1 MHYSNIKRATFLRRP
16 NRFIAHIEVDGREEV
31 CHVKNTG
38 RCRELLTD
46 RATIYVEHHD
56 NPKRKTKYSLIAV
69 EKGDLLINMDSQAPN
84 KVVGEWLL
92 EKEPFGKVKLLKPE
106 CTYGSSR
113 FDFYLET
120 EAEKIFIEVKGVTLE
135 EDGIVRFPDAPTE
148 RGIKH
153 LEELRAC
160 VEAGYKAAVIF
171 VVQMEGMQHFEPN
184 NKTHPQFGEALR
196 QARKAGVE
204 VLAYECKVTPSSL
217 DITKSIPVV
226 L

>member
-92 EKEPFGKVKLLKPE
+92 AKEPFGKVKLLKPE

-171 VVQMEGMQHFEPN
+171 VVQMEGMQYFEPN
-184 NKTHPQFGEALR
+184 DKTHPQFGEALR
-196 QARKAGVE
+196 QARKAGVQ
-204 VLAYECKVTPSSL
+204 VLAYECKVTPRSL
-217 DITKSIPVV
+217 EITKSIPVV